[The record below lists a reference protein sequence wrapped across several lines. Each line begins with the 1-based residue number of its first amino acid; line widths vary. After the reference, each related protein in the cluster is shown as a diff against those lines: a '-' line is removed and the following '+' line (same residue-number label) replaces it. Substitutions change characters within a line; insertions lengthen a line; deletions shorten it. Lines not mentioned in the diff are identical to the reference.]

1 MPVSKEM
8 YLEWKDS
15 VVTREIK
22 QYMLD
27 AVNSAAA
34 AILNRR
40 DSNPLDD
47 QYLKGFIRGLS
58 EALEAEPEIIKE
70 EEDNARA

>member
-15 VVTREIK
+15 VVTQEIK
-22 QYMLD
+22 QYMLE

-34 AILNRR
+34 MILNRR

-47 QYLKGFIRGLS
+47 QYLKGFIKGLT
-58 EALEAEPEIIKE
+58 EALETEPEIIKE
-70 EEDNARA
+70 KEDD